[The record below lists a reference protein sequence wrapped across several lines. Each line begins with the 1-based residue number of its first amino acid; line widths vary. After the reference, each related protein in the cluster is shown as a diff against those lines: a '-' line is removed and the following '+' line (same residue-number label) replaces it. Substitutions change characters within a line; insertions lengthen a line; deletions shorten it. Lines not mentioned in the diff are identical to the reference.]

1 MMRGGAAF
9 KQKTTAPR
17 HSHFSDDSHNLPDH
31 RHGVKNKFLSLAKK
45 LHEPYGCASGP
56 ADLPF
61 AGNMP

>member
-31 RHGVKNKFLSLAKK
+31 RYDVKNKFLIIGDES
-45 LHEPYGCASGP
+45 HS
-56 ADLPF
+56 
-61 AGNMP
+61 